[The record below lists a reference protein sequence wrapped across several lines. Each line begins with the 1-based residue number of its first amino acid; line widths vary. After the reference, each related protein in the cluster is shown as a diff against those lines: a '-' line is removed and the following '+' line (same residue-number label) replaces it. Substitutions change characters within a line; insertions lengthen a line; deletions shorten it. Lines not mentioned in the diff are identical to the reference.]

1 MPAHAVP
8 QVGEAEDEVDRLGGD
23 GRLSGRPGHNAGRT
37 YPAEPLSRSEVATLL
52 AAFNRGPTGIR
63 NAALVA
69 LLYRGGLRI
78 GEALALRP
86 ADVDLASGTAR
97 VLHGKG
103 DKARTAWLDP
113 DAVAH
118 VARWVDAR
126 RKLGLR
132 NGRLLCGLKGQAWTP
147 QAAREALY
155 RAARKAGL
163 EKRVHP
169 HGLRHSHA
177 AELALEGVP
186 TPVIQQ
192 QLGHANL
199 AVTDRYLR
207 GITSAD
213 VGRYIRGRQWT
224 EAG

>member
-1 MPAHAVP
+1 M
-8 QVGEAEDEVDRLGGD
+8 R
-23 GRLSGRPGHNAGRT
+23 RPS
-37 YPAEPLSRSEVATLL
+37 L
-52 AAFNRGPTGIR
+52 
-63 NAALVA
+63 
-69 LLYRGGLRI
+69 
-78 GEALALRP
+78 
-86 ADVDLASGTAR
+86 
-97 VLHGKG
+97 
-103 DKARTAWLDP
+103 
-113 DAVAH
+113 
-118 VARWVDAR
+118 
-126 RKLGLR
+126 LGLR
-132 NGRLLCGLKGQAWTP
+132 NGYLLCGLQGQPWSP
-147 QAAREALY
+147 QAAREVLY

-213 VGRYIRGRQWT
+213 VGSYIRERRW
-224 EAG
+224 AGQ

>member
-1 MPAHAVP
+1 MT
-8 QVGEAEDEVDRLGGD
+8 
-23 GRLSGRPGHNAGRT
+23 GRPGHNAGRKL
-37 YPAEPLSRSEVATLL
+37 PAEPLSGAEVDALL
-52 AAFNRGPTGIR
+52 AAFNKGPTGRR

-86 ADVDLASGTAR
+86 SDLDDATGTVR
-97 VLHGKG
+97 VRHGKG
-103 DKARTAWLDP
+103 DKARTVGLDP
-113 DAVAH
+113 GAFAV
-118 VARWVDAR
+118 VARWLDAR

-132 NGRLLCGLKGQAWTP
+132 NGQLLCTPRGAPWSP

-186 TPVIQQ
+186 TPVIQR

-199 AVTDRYLR
+199 ATTDRYLQS
-207 GITSAD
+207 IAPAD
-213 VGRYIRGRQWT
+213 VIAAMQRRTWPGHAPDRETPG
-224 EAG
+224 

>member
-1 MPAHAVP
+1 M
-8 QVGEAEDEVDRLGGD
+8 
-23 GRLSGRPGHNAGRT
+23 S
-37 YPAEPLSRSEVATLL
+37 
-52 AAFNRGPTGIR
+52 
-63 NAALVA
+63 
-69 LLYRGGLRI
+69 
-78 GEALALRP
+78 EALALRP
-86 ADVDLASGTAR
+86 SDVDLSAGTVR

-113 DAVAH
+113 DASAH
-118 VARWVDAR
+118 VARWLDAR

-132 NGRLLCGLKGQAWTP
+132 NGQLLCGLDGRPWTP

-169 HGLRHSHA
+169 HRLRHSHA

-199 AVTDRYLR
+199 AARDRYLR
-207 GITSAD
+207 GIAPAQ
-213 VGRYIRGRQWT
+213 VGAYIRRRRWEEGS
-224 EAG
+224 

>member
-1 MPAHAVP
+1 
-8 QVGEAEDEVDRLGGD
+8 
-23 GRLSGRPGHNAGRT
+23 
-37 YPAEPLSRSEVATLL
+37 
-52 AAFNRGPTGIR
+52 
-63 NAALVA
+63 VA

-78 GEALALRP
+78 SEALALRP
-86 ADVDLASGTAR
+86 SDVDLAKGMVR

-113 DAVAH
+113 DATAH
-118 VARWVDAR
+118 IARWVDAR

-132 NGRLLCGLKGQAWTP
+132 NGRLLCGLNGQPWSP
-147 QAAREALY
+147 QASREVLY

-213 VGRYIRGRQWT
+213 VGTYIRKREWRGSEPAEWESR
-224 EAG
+224 

>member
-1 MPAHAVP
+1 MSHPT
-8 QVGEAEDEVDRLGGD
+8 
-23 GRLSGRPGHNAGRT
+23 GRPGHNAGRT
-37 YPAEPLSRSEVATLL
+37 YPAEPLTAAEVQALL
-52 AAFNRGPTGIR
+52 AAFNGGATGTR
-63 NAALVA
+63 NRALVTM
-69 LLYRGGLRI
+69 LYRAGLRI
-78 GEALALRP
+78 SEALALRP
-86 ADVDLASGTAR
+86 SDVDLAAGTVR

-113 DAVAH
+113 DAGAH
-118 VARWVDAR
+118 VARWLDAR

-132 NGRLLCGLKGQAWTP
+132 NGQLLCGLRGQPWTP
-147 QAAREALY
+147 QAAREVLY
-155 RAARKAGL
+155 RAARKAGM

-207 GITSAD
+207 GIAPAQ
-213 VGRYIRGRQWT
+213 VGEFIRRRQWP
-224 EAG
+224 A